1 MELKINLA
9 TRYFVDARK
18 FSAVTISCA
27 VLMLLV
33 LWYLVA
39 TIAGNAGREKRLT
52 ADIAAFQA
60 RFSASARGVSEK
72 DYDALLKRITAANGI
87 IRKKSFDWLVLLDRL
102 EAAVPNGVALASVD
116 PSPKDGSLKITG
128 ITREFRGLREFVENL
143 ESTPQVSDVFLQSQ
157 SETAVGATQ
166 KGISFTVICKVQLS

>member
-18 FSAVTISCA
+18 FSVLAVSCL
-27 VLMLLV
+27 VPLLLV

-39 TIAGNAGREKRLT
+39 AVASNAGREKRLT

-60 RFSASARGVSEK
+60 RFSASAHGVPEK
-72 DYDALLKRITAANGI
+72 EYDALLKRISAANGL
-87 IRKKSFDWLVLLDRL
+87 IRRKSFDWLVLLDRL
-102 EAAVPNGVALASVD
+102 EAAVPNGVALSSVD
-116 PSPKDGSLKITG
+116 PNLADGSLKISG
-128 ITREFRGLREFVENL
+128 MTREFRGLRELVENL

-157 SETAVGATQ
+157 SETAVGAAQ